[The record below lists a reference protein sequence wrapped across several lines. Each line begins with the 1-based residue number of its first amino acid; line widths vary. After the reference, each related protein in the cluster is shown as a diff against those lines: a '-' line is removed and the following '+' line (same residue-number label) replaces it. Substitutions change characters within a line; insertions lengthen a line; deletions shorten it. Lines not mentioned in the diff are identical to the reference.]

1 MKLQMVLFIRI
12 LSLASLWVCKL
23 CLWLSVSCS
32 YIVQA
37 TKLSLHTIED
47 KPAEELPV
55 LSSAELGEISD
66 PNVIINKMITL
77 ETQCAQMKPN
87 LGAIAEYKKKV
98 H

>member
-1 MKLQMVLFIRI
+1 ML
-12 LSLASLWVCKL
+12 
-23 CLWLSVSCS
+23 
-32 YIVQA
+32 YIVVHVLQA

-55 LSSAELGEISD
+55 LTSAELEEISN

-77 ETQCAQMKPN
+77 ETRCAQMKPN

-98 H
+98 CTNISRRSSV